1 MTSREHDRIIEQE
14 AATIRDQGYVIIE
27 RLLDAP
33 LLAELCAALAP
44 YLDQH
49 RGRNS
54 FEGRATERVYTLVA
68 RHRVFQDLA
77 EHPRILGLCQRFLQ
91 PGYLLTA
98 SQAIS
103 IHPGEQPQAWHTD
116 DSFYAIPRPRPAIS
130 VSVIFAIDDFTAENG
145 ATRLVPGSH
154 LLGDD
159 VVARINARLDFT
171 PGGHHGSEGPGHES
185 TGAPGHGASAP
196 LDALA
201 SALANAPTDA
211 PTNAPTDAS
220 PAAELADSAIA
231 AVMPAGSAI
240 VFLGTLVHG
249 GGANRSAD
257 PRLALSNQY
266 CQPWARQQ
274 ENYALAV
281 PPELVR
287 EMSPRV
293 RALLGYSIHPPF
305 MGHVGGLHPERL
317 LARREGSAS

>member
-1 MTSREHDRIIEQE
+1 MTSRAHHRIIEQE
-14 AATIRDQGYVIIE
+14 AATIRDQGYVVIE

-33 LLAELCAALAP
+33 LLAALRAGLAP

-49 RGRNS
+49 LGRNA
-54 FEGRATERVYTLVA
+54 FEGHATERVYTLVA
-68 RHRVFQDLA
+68 KHRVFHDLV
-77 EHPRILGLCQRFLQ
+77 EHPRILDLCQQFLQ

-98 SQAIS
+98 SQAIA

-145 ATRLVPGSH
+145 ATRIVPGSH

-159 VVARINARLDFT
+159 VVAPILAGLDFT
-171 PGGHHGSEGPGHES
+171 PGQRER
-185 TGAPGHGASAP
+185 GAGQGAVAEP
-196 LDALA
+196 VL
-201 SALANAPTDA
+201 P
-211 PTNAPTDAS
+211 
-220 PAAELADSAIA
+220 AELASRAIDA
-231 AVMPAGSAI
+231 IMPAGSAI

-249 GGANRSAD
+249 GGANRSVG
-257 PRLALSNQY
+257 PRLAISNQY

-274 ENYALAV
+274 ENYTLAV
-281 PPELVR
+281 PPDQVR

-305 MGHVGGLHPERL
+305 MGHVGGVHPERL
-317 LARREGSAS
+317 LARREGGAS

>member
-1 MTSREHDRIIEQE
+1 MTSREHDLIIEQQ
-14 AATIRDQGYVIIE
+14 AAIIRDQGYVILE
-27 RLLDAP
+27 RLLDAQM
-33 LLAELCAALAP
+33 LAQLRAALSP

-49 RGRNS
+49 RGRNR
-54 FEGRATERVYTLVA
+54 FEGHATERVYTLVA
-68 RHRVFQDLA
+68 RHRVFHDLA
-77 EHPRILGLCQRFLQ
+77 EHPHILGLCQQFLQ

-130 VSVIFAIDDFTAENG
+130 VSVIFAVDDFTAENG
-145 ATRLVPGSH
+145 ATRLVSGSH
-154 LLGDD
+154 HLGDD
-159 VVARINARLDFT
+159 IVAPILAGLDFT
-171 PGGHHGSEGPGHES
+171 QRPGGGQGAQGHGHGS
-185 TGAPGHGASAP
+185 AVA
-196 LDALA
+196 D
-201 SALANAPTDA
+201 PTL
-211 PTNAPTDAS
+211 P
-220 PAAELADSAIA
+220 AELAGRVIE

-249 GGANRSAD
+249 GGANRSAG

-274 ENYALAV
+274 ENYTLAV
-281 PPELVR
+281 PPDQVR

-317 LARREGSAS
+317 LPRREGDVS

>member
-1 MTSREHDRIIEQE
+1 MTSREDDRTIERTIEQD
-14 AATIRDQGYVIIE
+14 AATIRDQGYVILE

-33 LLAELCAALAP
+33 LLAQLRAALAP

-49 RGRNS
+49 RGRNA

-68 RHRVFQDLA
+68 RHPRFEDLA

-98 SQAIS
+98 SQAIA

-130 VSVIFAIDDFTAENG
+130 LSVIFAIDDFTAENG
-145 ATRLVPGSH
+145 ATRIVPGSH

-159 VVARINARLDFT
+159 DVASINARLDFT
-171 PGGHHGSEGPGHES
+171 PG
-185 TGAPGHGASAP
+185 PGHGGQGHSAGHGAGHGGQGHGAGGEVAEP
-196 LDALA
+196 TLPAALAGRAIDAL
-201 SALANAPTDA
+201 
-211 PTNAPTDAS
+211 
-220 PAAELADSAIA
+220 
-231 AVMPAGSAI
+231 MPAGSAI

-249 GGANRSAD
+249 GGANRSVG
-257 PRLALSNQY
+257 PRLAISNQY

-274 ENYALAV
+274 ENYTLAV
-281 PPELVR
+281 PPDRVR

-305 MGHVGGLHPERL
+305 MGHVGGVHPERL
-317 LARREGSAS
+317 LARREGGAS

>member
-27 RLLDAP
+27 RLLDPP
-33 LLAELCAALAP
+33 LLAELRAALAP

-116 DSFYAIPRPRPAIS
+116 DSFYAVPRPRPAIS

-145 ATRLVPGSH
+145 ATRIVPGSH

-171 PGGHHGSEGPGHES
+171 PGGHHGSEGSGNES
-185 TGAPGHGASAP
+185 AGAPGHGADAP
-196 LDALA
+196 LNASLPADLA
-201 SALANAPTDA
+201 GR
-211 PTNAPTDAS
+211 
-220 PAAELADSAIA
+220 AIP

-249 GGANRSAD
+249 GGANRSAG

-274 ENYALAV
+274 ENYTLAV
-281 PPELVR
+281 PSDQVR